1 METWPENKITI
12 IDFLLVRWLTSTLN
26 LLIYICISY
35 DWIISTSIWPSIRLH
50 RCWSR
55 MLKTFYVSDK
65 FDVAYQHFT
74 LKGQQLN
81 NSPTIILFCDGCGRW
96 MIIVEPFAFENS
108 VKITWKIGNGF
119 KSPKRRQKYQRQ
131 RSQKLSEPSRAV
143 PHLPLGLICRN
154 PIPFDPTLSGTSK
167 KSPRIVS
174 GQKARWNWPFIVRIQ
189 ISEVSFSSENA
200 VFW

>member
-1 METWPENKITI
+1 
-12 IDFLLVRWLTSTLN
+12 
-26 LLIYICISY
+26 
-35 DWIISTSIWPSIRLH
+35 
-50 RCWSR
+50 
-55 MLKTFYVSDK
+55 MLETFYVSDK
-65 FDVAYQHFT
+65 LDVAYQHFT

-81 NSPTIILFCDGCGRW
+81 NSPTIILFCHQHRCGRW
-96 MIIVEPFAFENS
+96 IVEPFAFENS

-189 ISEVSFSSENA
+189 ISEVSLSRRCFLIG
-200 VFW
+200 